1 MKQLCIKK
9 VQLEAVQGGV
19 ELPTSKS
26 IANRALIVASLG
38 GFVDQLS
45 NMLHC
50 DDTLAVLSALS
61 SGTHTPNIGAAGT
74 AMRFLTAYYAQ
85 KEGFW
90 ELSGSERMHKRPIAI
105 LVEALR
111 AVGAEIT
118 YLGAEGFPPLRI
130 EGKTLKGGNVVLNGG
145 VSSQYI
151 SALLMIAPLMQEGL
165 QLHLEGEVV
174 SVPYIE
180 MTLSLMRYFG
190 VESHFDGKVVCVP
203 PQRYKAAPLTVES
216 DWSAASYWY
225 AVTALHPSAKI
236 KLPHLMPNS
245 WQGDA
250 KLAQL
255 FEPLGVHTTFT
266 PAGVELQKKEV
277 ELPKNYLRNLCAQP
291 DLAQTLVV
299 VCLLLNVPFVF
310 AGLGNLRI
318 KETDRIAALIKE
330 CRKMGYVVR
339 ETMPGVLE
347 WDGERVAADEFICID
362 TYDDHRMA
370 MAFAPAAIKLGT
382 LRINDPQVVSKSYPN
397 YWTEFEKLLGADMQI
412 F

>member
-1 MKQLCIKK
+1 MKQLCIKYTKQDK
-9 VQLEAVQGGV
+9 VSATVA
-19 ELPTSKS
+19 LPASKS

-38 GFVDQLS
+38 GFTQQLS
-45 NMLHC
+45 NMSPC
-50 DDTLAVLSALS
+50 DDTLAVSSALS

-85 KEGFW
+85 KEGIW
-90 ELSGSERMHKRPIAI
+90 ELSGSERMHHRPIGI

-111 AVGAEIT
+111 AVGAEIE
-118 YLGAEGFPPLRI
+118 YLRDEGFPPLRI
-130 EGKTLKGGNVVLNGG
+130 VGKTLKGGKVVLNGG

-151 SALLMIAPLMQEGL
+151 SALLMVAPLMQEGL

-190 VESHFDGKVVCVP
+190 VESSFDGRIIKVA
-203 PQRYKAAPLTVES
+203 PQVYKPAAMVVES

-225 AVTALHPSAKI
+225 AVAALHPSAKI
-236 KLPHLMPNS
+236 KMEHLLLDS

-250 KLAQL
+250 QLVHL
-255 FEPLGVHTTFT
+255 FEPLGVKTISTQH
-266 PAGVELQKKEV
+266 GVELQKTTV
-277 ELPKNYLRNLCAQP
+277 QLPKNYLCDLSAQP

-299 VCLLLNVPFVF
+299 VCLLLDVPFVF
-310 AGLGNLRI
+310 SGLGNLRI

-330 CRKMGYVVR
+330 CAKMGYILR
-339 ETMPGVLE
+339 ETSNGVLV
-347 WDGERVAADEFICID
+347 WDGERAEPNRPICID

-370 MAFAPAAIKLGT
+370 MAFAPAVIPLKEICI
-382 LRINDPQVVSKSYPN
+382 RQPEVVTKSYPQF
-397 YWTEFEKLLGADMQI
+397 WVEFEKLLGVDIQS